1 MRRLLVLAVALSSAV
16 PFAACGDDGSD
27 GDGAAGGQADT
38 TLQVRPVLGR
48 ARDCQTPSAN
58 PTPNRPVS
66 LALAQRCVGLAPA
79 VLTVKRATVQEIP
92 VNDQGVVAA
101 RVRLPPR
108 DAAELAE
115 VSEDFVGE
123 EVGLVAFGRL
133 LVAPVFAE
141 PITDGVLEI
150 LGLSKAE
157 IAALRTALAD

>member
-1 MRRLLVLAVALSSAV
+1 MRRLPVLAVALVAAV
-16 PFAACGDDGSD
+16 SLAACGDDRPDD
-27 GDGAAGGQADT
+27 GGAGEADT

-48 ARDCQTPSAN
+48 AGDCQTLSQN

-66 LALAQRCVGLAPA
+66 LSLAGRCVGLAPA

-101 RVRLPPR
+101 RVRLR
-108 DAAELAE
+108 GADAAELAE

-123 EVGLVAFGRL
+123 EVGLVAFGKL

-150 LGLSKAE
+150 LGLSETE